1 MRGTR
6 PHFTVTPDLSVFVV
20 IALLLLCTVLLNV
33 LIFQPI
39 LRVAGEREQAVTG
52 ARELAQ
58 SAAQK
63 AAAASAEY
71 ERTLTA
77 ARSDLYR
84 QIDDNRRVALDARA
98 TVLAETRAI
107 VERELADARMR
118 VTEQSAAARAA
129 LDRESGALA
138 GAIVERVLGRAS

>member
-1 MRGTR
+1 M
-6 PHFTVTPDLSVFVV
+6 TPDLTSVVAV

-39 LRVAGEREQAVTG
+39 LRVVDERAKAVTG
-52 ARELAQ
+52 ARELAE

-71 ERTLTA
+71 ERTFTA
-77 ARSDLYR
+77 ARTDLYK
-84 QIDDNRRVALDARA
+84 QMDDKRRTALDARA
-98 TVLAETRAI
+98 SLLSQTRAV
-107 VERELADARMR
+107 VEQELSQARARVAD
-118 VTEQSAAARAA
+118 ESAAARAT
-129 LDRESGALA
+129 LDRDAGQLA